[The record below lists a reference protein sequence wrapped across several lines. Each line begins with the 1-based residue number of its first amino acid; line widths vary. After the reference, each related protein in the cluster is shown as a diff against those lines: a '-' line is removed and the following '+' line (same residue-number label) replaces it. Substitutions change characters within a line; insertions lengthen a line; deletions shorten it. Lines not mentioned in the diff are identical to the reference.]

1 MNNRDKNI
9 SISEQPV
16 SVQIEVDSYLSSV
29 VSKQVKDSKKKL
41 SKEDF
46 LKFGAGEDTNLK
58 RIWQQYDKQ
67 ERKDYEEDYNNGT
80 LPYIKPSTV
89 VMIPTDKLQLEF
101 VKAAR
106 SGQFLSQ
113 VDMKSFWAE
122 KYETLINNEDFFPEP
137 ENLGSGPIDVRIAPQ
152 SLKVW
157 IYLRSINKIVD
168 ISSFV
173 LTATSIK
180 SKSSGNFMIRIAP
193 FRGDGATGFKDGFSE
208 VFNVFNDE
216 GRQVRSFIEKYSQLN
231 DVVFLRFEKLKMEK
245 DTLMSEGSNDLEIPP
260 NMLVNEGSNFNVW
273 DMIGLVDT
281 VSVDV
286 GDSMGSVS
294 ISGRDFSKLFTEDG
308 SYFMPLKWV
317 EGSKDRWFYGGDEQ
331 DEWFKRNVV
340 TGNYDYLFN
349 YGFRGIRETLW
360 FVINVLSNMGIVPDD
375 LFSAY
380 KGRRTK
386 SYEIDDNNEHKSQK
400 VNGIWQIV
408 KVFVEDKLEDRSVVD
423 PSFANPD
430 GSLMSFVNKI
440 CQEPFVEVI
449 FDTYIDTLDIVVR
462 QPPFNEEA
470 IKDIVE
476 GNKYITIESGKLIN
490 YSLSYD
496 DRAYSWYQ
504 LFPQNNFTGTRDFTS
519 LAYIPIIYL
528 NEYTKIWG
536 NKKQQINDIYIS
548 LSAISGTEGTSDLN
562 SMAAAMLNDLLFT
575 IETSAYLPFTRRGT
589 ITLTGDRRI
598 KVGTFVRLE
607 ATDELFYVTNVVQEI
622 AFGEELSR
630 TTILTVERGMYFPI
644 LSGNLSKDIRD
655 NTDGS
660 LDMGGEKPSYFKI
673 VEIDKIR
680 EDIKNIKVE
689 NNDSKAA
696 GGKHAV
702 NKQQFE
708 YFLKR
713 KMYDSGKQ

>member
-46 LKFGAGEDTNLK
+46 LKFGIGEDTNLN

-67 ERKDYEEDYNNGT
+67 ERRDHEEDYNNGT

-137 ENLGSGPIDVRIAPQ
+137 ENLGSGQIDVRIAPQ
-152 SLKVW
+152 SLKAW
-157 IYLRSINKIVD
+157 IYLQSINKIVD

-180 SKSSGNFMIRIAP
+180 SKASGNFMIRIAP

-317 EGSKDRWFYGGDEQ
+317 EGSKDHWFYGGDEQ

-470 IKDIVE
+470 IKDIVD
-476 GNKYITIESGKLIN
+476 GKKYIEIESGKLIN

-496 DRAYSWYQ
+496 DRVYSWYQ

-548 LSAISGTEGTSDLN
+548 LSAINGTEGTSDLN

-575 IETSAYLPFTRRGT
+575 IETNAYLPFTRRGT

-660 LDMGGEKPSYFKI
+660 LDAGGEKPSYFKI
-673 VEIDKIR
+673 VELDKIR

-713 KMYDSGKQ
+713 KMYGSGK